1 MISARRGLRRHATFE
16 TGAETV
22 EGRPCR
28 CAAVP
33 ELRARSSFAASA
45 TCPVPTA
52 TPTVSPDPPAGR
64 AQWLFDRG
72 AFSRAARL
80 LRQAVAG
87 GDRDARL
94 RLLLGKTLFQLGQ
107 VSAAVRELEGL
118 ARTADAGLRRAALG
132 KVAVYIPG
140 DPRADN
146 RRILEARRRWAAL
159 EAAVE
164 SPPVLRRRPA
174 RASRRRLRI
183 GYVSAFFAF
192 RNWMKPVWGVLAAHD
207 RSAFEVHLFIDRG
220 LPAPGQGYAHRDADR
235 VHAIDG
241 LSNAEAARLV
251 AAAGIDVLVDLNGY
265 TYASRIG
272 LLLRRPAPV
281 QLGWFT
287 YFATSGLGALDYLV
301 ADKAVLPAR
310 EERFC
315 TEQVLRVSGTW
326 LPFSVGYRVPRVVE
340 PPCARRGRVTFGCLA
355 PLYKITGGV
364 RTAFARI
371 LRGAPNAD
379 LLLKSQGL
387 GNAENRAAVRRAF
400 RDLGIA
406 PERLVLEGPA
416 GHLAFLRA
424 YSRIDVALDTF
435 PYNGG
440 TTTAEA
446 LWQGVPVLTF
456 AGDRWVSRI
465 SRSLLAAAGLD
476 AWVCA
481 SKEAF
486 VRRAVALANDP
497 GTPERLRLLR
507 ATQRETVRR
516 SAACDVA
523 GLCRQLE
530 SFYRQISAAPTRRAP

>member
-1 MISARRGLRRHATFE
+1 
-16 TGAETV
+16 
-22 EGRPCR
+22 
-28 CAAVP
+28 
-33 ELRARSSFAASA
+33 
-45 TCPVPTA
+45 VPTA
-52 TPTVSPDPPAGR
+52 TPTVPPDPPAGR

-72 AFSRAARL
+72 AFTGAARL
-80 LRQAVAG
+80 LRQALAG

-107 VSAAVRELEGL
+107 VSAAIRELEEL
-118 ARTADAGLRRAALG
+118 ARTADADVRREALG
-132 KVAVYIPG
+132 KVAVYLPS
-140 DPRADN
+140 DPKADN
-146 RRILEARRRWAAL
+146 RRILKARRRWAAL
-159 EAAVE
+159 ETAVE

-174 RASRRRLRI
+174 RARRHRLRI
-183 GYVSAFFAF
+183 GYVSAFFGF

-207 RSAFEVHLFIDRG
+207 RSAFDVHLFIDRG
-220 LPAPGQGYAHRDADR
+220 LPAPGQGYAHRDGDR

-241 LSNAEAARLV
+241 LSNAEAARRV

-265 TYASRIG
+265 SYPQRIG
-272 LLLRRPAPV
+272 LVLRRPAPV

-287 YFATSGLGALDYLV
+287 YNATSGLDALGYLV
-301 ADKAVLPAR
+301 ADDTVLPAG

-315 TEQVLRVSGTW
+315 SEQVLRVTGTW
-326 LPFSVGYRVPRVVE
+326 LPFAVGYRVPRVVE
-340 PPCARRGRVTFGCLA
+340 PPCARSGRVTFGCLA
-355 PLYKITGGV
+355 PLYKVTGEV

-371 LRGAPNAD
+371 LRGAPHAA
-379 LLLKSQGL
+379 LLLKCQAL
-387 GNAENRAAVRRAF
+387 DDTENRAAVYGAF

-406 PERLVLEGPA
+406 PERLVLEASA

-465 SRSLLAAAGLD
+465 SGSLLAAAGLD
-476 AWVCA
+476 PWVCA

-507 ATQRETVRR
+507 ASQRQTVRR

-530 SFYRQISAAPTRRAP
+530 TFYRQISAVPTRRDP